1 MRPLKTPPPT
11 PPELMHQSL
20 TVHFQ
25 HPLTPQPQQSQ
36 GKPSGYMLSPREIIQ
51 KKKKEHMKEAQSPKN
66 VESGVNLY
74 KCDPSTDH
82 SGTVHI
88 YP

>member
-1 MRPLKTPPPT
+1 
-11 PPELMHQSL
+11 
-20 TVHFQ
+20 
-25 HPLTPQPQQSQ
+25 
-36 GKPSGYMLSPREIIQ
+36 MLSSREIIQ
-51 KKKKEHMKEAQSPKN
+51 KKKKKKKEHMKEAQSPKN

-82 SGTVHI
+82 CGAVYI